1 MRKAISVD
9 ESLSLTLRL
18 IASGHSFSDLKSDFK
33 IHRTIIYDIVIAVRN
48 AIYDCFKDEYLKMPT
63 NERRMETYW

>member
-18 IASGHSFSDLKSDFK
+18 IASGHSFSDLKADFK